1 MRRLAPCLLIATL
14 GLASASA
21 QPQQEGRDRPVM
33 AAGIAQDRIE
43 VEVNYSDSRVVVFA
57 ATPQPENPT
66 SGLAVALVGPQAPQR
81 MIRRTAAGDQRIEF
95 VAAPLVFAIGA
106 EKQVEDSVS
115 SETMI
120 QAGLNAQASALPRID
135 QLLSPDLDAWR
146 AAFVNL
152 KMEQGLYTFG
162 AHRVPPFRRR
172 PAPRHHRPAP
182 ERPARRIHR
191 PRRGLP
197 RRAHGR
203 RVPPDIHAGAQ
214 RPRRHAVRSL
224 APARPGLRL
233 CRCSVWCFGR
243 RHRRLGGPEIGLVQ
257 LSINSDNQPVDI

>member
-1 MRRLAPCLLIATL
+1 MRRLAACLLIATL

-81 MIRRTAAGDQRIEF
+81 MIRRTAAGDQRIAF

-162 AHRVPPFRRR
+162 RTEFR
-172 PAPRHHRPAP
+172 HFDG
-182 ERPARRIHR
+182 
-191 PRRGLP
+191 GL
-197 RRAHGR
+197 RRATIDLPQNAPPGEYTVRAVAFRDGR
-203 RVPPDIHAGAQ
+203 MVGESRQTFTLA
-214 RPRRHAVRSL
+214 RS
-224 APARPGLRL
+224 GLDATLFDLSRQ
-233 CRCSVWCFGR
+233 
-243 RHRRLGGPEIGLVQ
+243 HGLVYGFVAV
-257 LSINSDNQPVDI
+257 LFGVLVGGIAAWVGRK